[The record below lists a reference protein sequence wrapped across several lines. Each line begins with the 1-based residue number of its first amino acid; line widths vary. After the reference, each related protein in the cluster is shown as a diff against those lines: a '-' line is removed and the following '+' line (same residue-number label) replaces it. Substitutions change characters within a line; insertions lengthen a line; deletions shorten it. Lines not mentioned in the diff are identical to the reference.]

1 MVPDNEQENYELFRD
16 ALSSTLLQSIA
27 LDTPK
32 ERRRAKGRQ
41 KNDKTRDT
49 LAAKTKTPRSENAE
63 DSLASN
69 DAEDL
74 AEFIDVRPQF
84 LLPLL
89 RRASDHV
96 HLSYS

>member
-1 MVPDNEQENYELFRD
+1 MIPTNEQENYELFRD
-16 ALSSTLLQSIA
+16 ALSSTLLQNMA

-41 KNDKTRDT
+41 NNDRSRIALGAKEKT
-49 LAAKTKTPRSENAE
+49 LRSENAE
-63 DSLASN
+63 DSLGSN

-74 AEFIDVRPQF
+74 AEFIDVRF
-84 LLPLL
+84 RYILPPL

-96 HLSYS
+96 NLSDR